1 MTVAEDEAV
10 APETRGSR
18 RERSGG
24 VLGVFRDPARTFL
37 VLGIAA
43 GVYLVCVVPHFGGID
58 EPAHFSRAY
67 QISTGQF
74 VPEKKRGTDFS
85 GACLPL
91 DVIVRMQRASGE
103 YFLHELRLQGLHPK
117 GDLHVSAA
125 RIPRCADDPSK
136 GF

>member
-1 MTVAEDEAV
+1 MTATDAQAAETQPAR
-10 APETRGSR
+10 RGFLA
-18 RERSGG
+18 G
-24 VLGVFRDPARTFL
+24 VVDVFRDPLRTFL
-37 VLGIAA
+37 VLAILA
-43 GVYLVCVVPHFGGID
+43 GGYLVCVVPHFGGID

-91 DVIVRMQRASGE
+91 DVIVQMQRASGE

-125 RIPRCADDPSK
+125 RIPR
-136 GF
+136 